1 MHTLRDIR
9 ANDCTDCTIS
19 PPCAGSAR
27 HTQPMAVALWA
38 LGDDEAELAEWLAAH
53 GMLPVGQPVHG
64 ITARARLMQRCE
76 PRGDDGEPA
85 DG

>member
-1 MHTLRDIR
+1 
-9 ANDCTDCTIS
+9 
-19 PPCAGSAR
+19 
-27 HTQPMAVALWA
+27 MAVALWA

-76 PRGDDGEPA
+76 PRGDDGEPEH
-85 DG
+85 G